1 MEDSLPQEW
10 WQLAIGL
17 GALLIL
23 AVIADW
29 LKSRV
34 INKAVGRVASE
45 AEIAFD
51 KSLFDKNVLGRL
63 APIVPALVV
72 YYGIVPALGVT
83 RSEVEAALEPAYLI
97 LFWTAVRRLT
107 AAYIVLTL
115 ARTVSAFV
123 GAFHHIYIRA
133 YSESMAKPIKGYVQV
148 TTLVIYTVAGVLMVA
163 TLLGRS
169 PVVFLSGIGALAAV
183 LMVVFR
189 NTLVSF
195 AASIQITSNDIL
207 RIGDWVEVPQVN
219 ANGTVVDIDLHTV
232 RVQNWDKTISTIPTQ
247 RLISESFK
255 NWRGMSESGGR
266 RIKRAILIDVNS
278 VRFLGDDE
286 IRELCRRERLRVY
299 IGRKLDDMAPAD
311 SEDMALADSEDMAP
325 ADSAAPGEGGNGTAE
340 APQPTNLELFRAY
353 VEGYLRAH
361 PKTHKEMTLMV
372 RQLAPG
378 PHGAPIEIYCFSND
392 TEWLGYEAFQSQIF
406 EHLFGILPE
415 FGLRAFQE
423 RSGSDLPRRREA
435 LAPVDGP
442 LPADSASRVSN

>member
-1 MEDSLPQEW
+1 MEESLPQEW

-29 LKSRV
+29 MKSRV
-34 INKAVGRVASE
+34 IAKAVGKVASE
-45 AEIAFD
+45 TEIALEKSFFD
-51 KSLFDKNVLGRL
+51 KRVLSRL

-83 RSEVEAALEPAYLI
+83 RSEAEAALEPGYLV

-115 ARTVSAFV
+115 ARTVSAFA
-123 GAFHHIYIRA
+123 GAFHHIYMRA
-133 YSESMAKPIKGYVQV
+133 YSESLAKPIKGYVQIA
-148 TTLVIYTVAGVLMVA
+148 TLVIYSVAGVVIVA

-169 PVVFLSGIGALAAV
+169 PVVFLSGVGALAAV

-247 RLISESFK
+247 RLIAESFK

-278 VRFLGDDE
+278 VRFLEDDE
-286 IRELCRRERLRVY
+286 IRELSRRERLRVY
-299 IGRKLDDMAPAD
+299 LGDRLDEVGLPDSDDMD
-311 SEDMALADSEDMAP
+311 P
-325 ADSAAPGEGGNGTAE
+325 ADSAAPGEGGDAIPE
-340 APQPTNLELFRAY
+340 ASLVTNLELFRAY

-361 PKTHKEMTLMV
+361 PKTHKEMILMV

-378 PHGAPIEIYCFSND
+378 PHGAPIEIYCFSSD

-406 EHLFGILPE
+406 DHLFAILPE
-415 FGLRAFQE
+415 FGLRAFQD
-423 RSGSDLPRRREA
+423 RSGSDLPRRRE
-435 LAPVDGP
+435 P
-442 LPADSASRVSN
+442 LGSVTP

>member
-34 INKAVGRVASE
+34 INKAVGRVTSE

-299 IGRKLDDMAPAD
+299 IGRKLDEP
-311 SEDMALADSEDMAP
+311 P
-325 ADSAAPGEGGNGTAE
+325 E

>member
-1 MEDSLPQEW
+1 MEESLPQEW

-17 GALLIL
+17 GALLVL
-23 AVIADW
+23 AVVADW

-34 INKAVGRVASE
+34 LDKAIGRVASE
-45 AEIAFD
+45 AEIALD

-83 RSEVEAALEPAYLI
+83 RAEAEAGLEPGYLI

-123 GAFHHIYIRA
+123 GAFHHIYMRA
-133 YSESMAKPIKGYVQV
+133 YSESLAKPIKGYVQV
-148 TTLVIYTVAGVLMVA
+148 ATLVIYTVAGVLIVA

-169 PVVFLSGIGALAAV
+169 PLVFLSGIGALAAV

-247 RLISESFK
+247 RLIAESFK

-278 VRFLGDDE
+278 VRFLEDGE
-286 IRELCRRERLRVY
+286 IRELSRRERLRACL
-299 IGRKLDDMAPAD
+299 GGGFDGLAGPD
-311 SEDMALADSEDMAP
+311 SQL
-325 ADSAAPGEGGNGTAE
+325 
-340 APQPTNLELFRAY
+340 TNLELFRAY

-361 PKTHKEMTLMV
+361 PTTHREMTLMV

-392 TEWLGYEAFQSQIF
+392 TEWLSYEAFQSKIF
-406 EHLFGILPE
+406 DHLFAILPE

-435 LAPVDGP
+435 LAPADGEPPAAVDGKP
-442 LPADSASRVSN
+442 PAAVDGGAESADSASGGAESADSGSGVSN

>member
-23 AVIADW
+23 AVVADW
-29 LKSRV
+29 MKSRV
-34 INKAVGRVASE
+34 LNKAVGKVA
-45 AEIAFD
+45 AETRIALD
-51 KSLFDKNVLGRL
+51 KSLFDKAVLSRL

-83 RSEVEAALEPAYLI
+83 RAEAEAGLEPGYLI

-123 GAFHHIYIRA
+123 GAFHHIYMRA
-133 YSESMAKPIKGYVQV
+133 YSESMARPIKGYVQV
-148 TTLVIYTVAGVLMVA
+148 ATLVIYLIAAVLIVA

-169 PVVFLSGIGALAAV
+169 PLVFLSGVGALAAV

-195 AASIQITSNDIL
+195 AASIQITSNDLL
-207 RIGDWVEVPQVN
+207 RIGDWVEAPQVN

-247 RLISESFK
+247 RLIAESFR
-255 NWRGMSESGGR
+255 NWRGMAESGGR

-278 VRFLGDDE
+278 VRFLEDDE
-286 IRELCRRERLRVY
+286 VRELARRERLRAC
-299 IGRKLDDMAPAD
+299 IGDRLDESISDA
-311 SEDMALADSEDMAP
+311 S
-325 ADSAAPGEGGNGTAE
+325 
-340 APQPTNLELFRAY
+340 QPTNLELFRAY

-361 PKTHKEMTLMV
+361 PKTHKEMILMV

-392 TEWLGYEAFQSQIF
+392 TEWLAYEAFQSQIF
-406 EHLFGILPE
+406 DHLFAILPE
-415 FGLRAFQE
+415 FGLRAFQD
-423 RSGSDLPRRREA
+423 RSGSDLPRRPEP
-435 LAPVDGP
+435 LAHAKP
-442 LPADSASRVSN
+442 

>member
-34 INKAVGRVASE
+34 INKAVGRVTSE

-299 IGRKLDDMAPAD
+299 IGRKLDEP
-311 SEDMALADSEDMAP
+311 
-325 ADSAAPGEGGNGTAE
+325 AE

>member
-34 INKAVGRVASE
+34 INKAVGRVTSE

-299 IGRKLDDMAPAD
+299 IGRKLDEP
-311 SEDMALADSEDMAP
+311 
-325 ADSAAPGEGGNGTAE
+325 AE

-423 RSGSDLPRRREA
+423 RSGSDLPRRQEA

>member
-23 AVIADW
+23 AVVADW
-29 LKSRV
+29 MKSRV
-34 INKAVGRVASE
+34 LNKAVGKVA
-45 AEIAFD
+45 AETRIALD
-51 KSLFDKNVLGRL
+51 KSLFDKNVLSRL

-83 RSEVEAALEPAYLI
+83 RAEAEAGLEPAYLI

-123 GAFHHIYIRA
+123 GAFHHIYMRA
-133 YSESMAKPIKGYVQV
+133 YSESMARPIKGYIQV
-148 TTLVIYTVAGVLMVA
+148 ATLVIYSIAGVLIVA

-169 PVVFLSGIGALAAV
+169 PLVFLSGVGALAAV

-195 AASIQITSNDIL
+195 AASIQITSNDLL
-207 RIGDWVEVPQVN
+207 RIGDWVEAPQVN

-247 RLISESFK
+247 RLIAESFR
-255 NWRGMSESGGR
+255 NWRGMAESGGR

-278 VRFLGDDE
+278 VRFLEDDE
-286 IRELCRRERLRVY
+286 VRELFRRERLRAC
-299 IGRKLDDMAPAD
+299 IGDRLDESVSDA
-311 SEDMALADSEDMAP
+311 SR
-325 ADSAAPGEGGNGTAE
+325 
-340 APQPTNLELFRAY
+340 PTNLELFRAY

-361 PKTHKEMTLMV
+361 PKTHKEMILMV

-392 TEWLGYEAFQSQIF
+392 TEWLAYEAFQSLIF
-406 EHLFGILPE
+406 DHLFAILPE
-415 FGLRAFQE
+415 FGLRAFQD
-423 RSGSDLPRRREA
+423 RSGSDLPRRPEP
-435 LAPVDGP
+435 LASGANPDVT
-442 LPADSASRVSN
+442 